1 MSKSKLKKIVLD
13 YGLHKPLKKI
23 DKRNYTFSIL
33 RESEHPFDCLAD
45 YSYVSLFPDMINQI
59 ASERFSPIT
68 IGCDTESLLFIS
80 QLLNS
85 ARFANLIELN
95 PEVITQGEIKS
106 ALDICKTQN
115 TSYNK
120 SLNMSNFLSTLLKPS
135 SLEKKDAQMSI
146 FTSLTTEEPN
156 ENFEP

>member
-1 MSKSKLKKIVLD
+1 ME
-13 YGLHKPLKKI
+13 
-23 DKRNYTFSIL
+23 RN
-33 RESEHPFDCLAD
+33 
-45 YSYVSLFPDMINQI
+45 
-59 ASERFSPIT
+59 
-68 IGCDTESLLFIS
+68 S
-80 QLLNS
+80 QKQLINS

-106 ALDICKTQN
+106 ALDTCKTQN

-146 FTSLTTEEPN
+146 FTGLTTEESN

>member
-1 MSKSKLKKIVLD
+1 ME
-13 YGLHKPLKKI
+13 
-23 DKRNYTFSIL
+23 RN
-33 RESEHPFDCLAD
+33 
-45 YSYVSLFPDMINQI
+45 
-59 ASERFSPIT
+59 
-68 IGCDTESLLFIS
+68 S
-80 QLLNS
+80 QKQLINS
-85 ARFANLIELN
+85 AKFTNLIELN
-95 PEVITQGEIKS
+95 TEVITQGEIKS

-146 FTSLTTEEPN
+146 FTGLTTEEPN